1 MAATDEKGPT
11 QPPNSTKKKGG
22 SKSKVEFEIPEE
34 ELNEVS
40 GGQRDPPPPT
50 VWPLVLSDSRP
61 ATL

>member
-22 SKSKVEFEIPEE
+22 SESKVEFEIPEE

-50 VWPLVLSDSRP
+50 IPPRLIR
-61 ATL
+61 